1 MVAIAPVVFG
11 KPDIA
16 VEDEF
21 IHSGD
26 HVEVTLPG
34 DAVGLEDGDFFH
46 NPVSMVNACR
56 FVMQILQNSFPL
68 IFTVFGYAL
77 AQNEQRCY
85 LARYHG
91 HAFGLML
98 PELKAGIP

>member
-34 DAVGLEDGDFFH
+34 DVVRLQNRDFFH
-46 NPVSMVNACR
+46 V
-56 FVMQILQNSFPL
+56 
-68 IFTVFGYAL
+68 
-77 AQNEQRCY
+77 
-85 LARYHG
+85 G
-91 HAFGLML
+91 H
-98 PELKAGIP
+98 I

>member
-46 NPVSMVNACR
+46 
-56 FVMQILQNSFPL
+56 
-68 IFTVFGYAL
+68 
-77 AQNEQRCY
+77 Y
-85 LARYHG
+85 LVASISVG
-91 HAFGLML
+91 A
-98 PELKAGIP
+98 PSAN